1 MFACTH
7 WVIKQK
13 SKNERKSIG
22 VILIGFNSYD
32 STNNGHGDT
41 KCVFQGR
48 GKSKSHSFLQVWTT
62 ELNEV
67 VIANTSNEF
76 DLSIQFYIQLFDDS
90 STMQEKQLALESNWN
105 NHKKIFLE
113 RTWNIYSKFL

>member
-1 MFACTH
+1 MCLSR
-7 WVIKQK
+7 KRQEQK
-13 SKNERKSIG
+13 PQA
-22 VILIGFNSYD
+22 SY
-32 STNNGHGDT
+32 
-41 KCVFQGR
+41 KCE
-48 GKSKSHSFLQVWTT
+48 HLT